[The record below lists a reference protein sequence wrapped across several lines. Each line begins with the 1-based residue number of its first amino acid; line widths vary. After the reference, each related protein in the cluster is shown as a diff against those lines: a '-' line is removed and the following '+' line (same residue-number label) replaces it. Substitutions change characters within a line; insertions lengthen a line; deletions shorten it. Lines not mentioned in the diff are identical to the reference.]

1 MVAPGSESG
10 ISLSLKPECLPMLGG
25 SQVTRAFSPVCGEM
39 ERLVGGS
46 GAVVMLAVQVSQSE
60 MELLE

>member
-1 MVAPGSESG
+1 MCILHLFALRPD
-10 ISLSLKPECLPMLGG
+10 
-25 SQVTRAFSPVCGEM
+25 
-39 ERLVGGS
+39 LVGGS